1 MTKTDTKRGQNVSF
15 RVTGRVNRSQGGPHG
30 RFLPVTKTDVAPNCG
45 FYRFRATKSRKC
57 SPKRVKNHDLGPL
70 KKGAALPGVHPA
82 SPFRPPT
89 KKEPPP
95 QGQLLAKNFRD
106 VSLDQ
111 ISSTRT
117 LVRWIVAV
125 SPCLPMLN
133 SRRPL
138 LSSFSFISNSKTKV
152 CHSVVRSI
160 EVSGK

>member
-1 MTKTDTKRGQNVSF
+1 MFLAKVSTFTLPLQISPKTDTISALFKKVLEKVCKSPPKQTLFQHRHPEKTEISSAFSSVYYRRHGAPGQ
-15 RVTGRVNRSQGGPHG
+15 
-30 RFLPVTKTDVAPNCG
+30 PVP
-45 FYRFRATKSRKC
+45 
-57 SPKRVKNHDLGPL
+57 
-70 KKGAALPGVHPA
+70 
-82 SPFRPPT
+82 PPT
-89 KKEPPP
+89 KKGSRPP